1 MVRVCRLC
9 QNRCC
14 CYLQSNRLCDKLC
27 PTTIDG
33 SVLSQI
39 SQLILSKD
47 LILRYGIFLFR
58 VCSSV
63 WQSTRLLI
71 ELSMGSNPSTLTL
84 FCYSAGN
91 KSRKKW
97 KIILLINKTEAFA
110 MRKLVGNE
118 NVKQTYSGHSKYYL
132 VESYNNLKA
141 LDKYRK
147 SKIV

>member
-1 MVRVCRLC
+1 
-9 QNRCC
+9 
-14 CYLQSNRLCDKLC
+14 
-27 PTTIDG
+27 
-33 SVLSQI
+33 
-39 SQLILSKD
+39 
-47 LILRYGIFLFR
+47 
-58 VCSSV
+58 
-63 WQSTRLLI
+63 
-71 ELSMGSNPSTLTL
+71 MGSNPSTLTL

-91 KSRKKW
+91 KSKDV

-118 NVKQTYSGHSKYYL
+118 NVKKTYSGHAKYYL